1 MAACHARE
9 DDDMADESEAEKQS
23 TPAHPYVKPKIEWE
37 EPFEPVTSAIS
48 CAKHP
53 GQGVPSCTAAPKV

>member
-1 MAACHARE
+1 
-9 DDDMADESEAEKQS
+9 MADEPHTEKKPQ
-23 TPAHPYVKPKIEWE
+23 PYVKPKIEWE

-53 GQGVPSCTAAPKV
+53 GQGVPSCTAAPRV